1 MRMLM
6 YKCKECSNKFH
17 YKEILKSIWLKNYAP
32 ILCDKCNT
40 KHYVSVSTRIIL
52 GIAIMSPLIIYN
64 LLNLIFDEYIYYN
77 VIIPYIIW
85 LIIIVFLTPVYAR
98 YHIKTDEK
106 KIDETKALLASNLNN
121 TESEIIISILNSYE
135 IPYLKKSKGS
145 GELMEIYFGANN
157 YGIDIYVP
165 PEMLQIAK
173 ELINPNNIEEI

>member
-1 MRMLM
+1 MD
-6 YKCKECSNKFH
+6 KCKECSNKFH
-17 YKEILKSIWLKNYAP
+17 YKEILKSIWFNRYAP
-32 ILCDKCNT
+32 IVCNKCNT
-40 KHYVSVSTRIIL
+40 ENYVSVSTRIIL
-52 GIAIMSPLIIYN
+52 GIAIMGPFIIYN

-77 VIIPYIIW
+77 IIMPYIIW
-85 LIIIVFLTPVYAR
+85 LVTIVFLSPVFAR
-98 YHIKTDEK
+98 YHIKTDEEQN
-106 KIDETKALLASNLNN
+106 DGTKALLASNVNN

-173 ELINPNNIEEI
+173 ELINPDNIEGM